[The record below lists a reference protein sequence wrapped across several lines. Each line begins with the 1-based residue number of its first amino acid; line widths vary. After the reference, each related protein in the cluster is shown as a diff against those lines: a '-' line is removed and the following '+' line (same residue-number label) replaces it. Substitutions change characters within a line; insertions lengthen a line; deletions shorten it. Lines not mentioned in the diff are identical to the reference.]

1 MSCKKQT
8 HVSVHIF
15 GSSSVW
21 LSCRPAA
28 ETWTCSDLTFTDW
41 PSNDYDYDD
50 EASCRRRSSLPVRYV
65 WSGTSSELQH
75 KHHPLP
81 PSTELQLGAAPIQPT
96 GRRANMHVCDYHRNS
111 GKYLTFFFFTQKY
124 TTLIFSIVSIQ
135 RCQHAAS
142 SSVCAGS
149 SAQICDFNLWNIWL
163 FRKNKYNLD
172 LQAAMDQAQRVPPS
186 SPTLPP
192 PLSPLHLECEVISF
206 LLVFLSHPWLV
217 CIKRPGYGSKHWCL
231 V

>member
-111 GKYLTFFFFTQKY
+111 GKYLTFFFLHKNIQHLFFPLFLYSGANMQPAHQSVQETPLRSVI
-124 TTLIFSIVSIQ
+124 LICEIYDCLEKI
-135 RCQHAAS
+135 
-142 SSVCAGS
+142 
-149 SAQICDFNLWNIWL
+149 NI
-163 FRKNKYNLD
+163 
-172 LQAAMDQAQRVPPS
+172 
-186 SPTLPP
+186 
-192 PLSPLHLECEVISF
+192 I
-206 LLVFLSHPWLV
+206 
-217 CIKRPGYGSKHWCL
+217 
-231 V
+231 